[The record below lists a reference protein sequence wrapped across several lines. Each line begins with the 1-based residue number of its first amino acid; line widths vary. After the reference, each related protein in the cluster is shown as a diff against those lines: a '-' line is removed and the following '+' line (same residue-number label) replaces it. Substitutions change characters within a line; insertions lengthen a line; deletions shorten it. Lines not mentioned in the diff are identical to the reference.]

1 VICRLRFAGFD
12 PVGHVLGAAVVH
24 LGYVSRAGK
33 CSGSASY
40 TPQTDLPD
48 GGLLDRYRGRGDHGA
63 GRRRLGAF
71 QPQQE
76 RRYGDKPR
84 DDEKAGSKFHDG
96 YSIPSSGHP
105 ASAAS

>member
-1 VICRLRFAGFD
+1 MICRLRFAGFD

-48 GGLLDRYRGRGDHGA
+48 GGLLDRYLSARTA
-63 GRRRLGAF
+63 RRAARSTFSAS
-71 QPQQE
+71 
-76 RRYGDKPR
+76 DV
-84 DDEKAGSKFHDG
+84 
-96 YSIPSSGHP
+96 PSTSRKG
-105 ASAAS
+105 